1 MVIQNFLPKY
11 LDPLIFFLIKFPW
24 ASLTEQIPESDMD
37 SEDADAGIKVFA
49 PERPHDQH
57 GYPRC
62 GTKTDRESESNNF
75 NAQKHDEGGDNNSSG
90 ATSQGSDS
98 QNENIST

>member
-1 MVIQNFLPKY
+1 
-11 LDPLIFFLIKFPW
+11 
-24 ASLTEQIPESDMD
+24 MD

-62 GTKTDRESESNNF
+62 GTKTGRESDSNNF
-75 NAQKHDEGGDNNSSG
+75 NAQKHDEGGANNSSG
-90 ATSQGSDS
+90 TTSQGSDS
-98 QNENIST
+98 QNENISTQRAAVDNISSVGLKSLSHEEILTC

>member
-1 MVIQNFLPKY
+1 
-11 LDPLIFFLIKFPW
+11 
-24 ASLTEQIPESDMD
+24 MD
-37 SEDADAGIKVFA
+37 SEGTDAGIKVFA

-75 NAQKHDEGGDNNSSG
+75 NAQKQDGGVTITHLAPHLRAVTPKMKTSPHREQLWITSALSS
-90 ATSQGSDS
+90 
-98 QNENIST
+98 